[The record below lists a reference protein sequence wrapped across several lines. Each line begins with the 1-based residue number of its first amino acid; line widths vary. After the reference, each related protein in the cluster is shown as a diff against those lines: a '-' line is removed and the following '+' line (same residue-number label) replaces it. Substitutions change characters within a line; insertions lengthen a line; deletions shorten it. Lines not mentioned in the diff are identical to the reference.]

1 MEEQD
6 VQEKLNEEAHKK
18 VKLGE
23 ELKKALIDFEDL
35 PGVSKVQRKI
45 QQELKFLNKV
55 ITTKSVKE
63 HHITSSNFVYY
74 DFLIKTLRLQQG
86 VVDINAVFRL
96 ESRDNPLRVDIVA
109 NNGLK
114 WVKVIARNSKSVE
127 DAAKGCVSIG
137 ARSVLDQAEDYLEAS
152 ELSFCMFQRPK
163 IVFYF
168 SNKIEDSLHEELLEM
183 GVQTASLESPDSD
196 LDQYATTSNELNLDV
211 TTLLAYVSALTNGSA
226 NWVYKEPL
234 LTEQAERERASPL
247 KPLLEKILEG
257 KTLVCCQLAYD
268 AFQSILDIVGGEGER
283 KRAEEL
289 MNRVTVFPD
298 VENIPEEFS
307 HIRFTANVNERSLKI
322 FSFGMARQI
331 FTVTSNK
338 AFVRSAKMQAH
349 FHERRSERFIRNHRY
364 EEAIKALETSLI
376 YMQDAQKRVALPK
389 SIEVLNT
396 LTLDFQRKLRQIE
409 MRKTQHGL
417 NKLKDFAPLKETS
430 PMLPLRPENGAS
442 GAGGSAQSVAKAI
455 DKTVQDFDA
464 KFTSS
469 LIIKVPN
476 NLANS
481 EPQMETLRK
490 SDPLKD
496 VDERDPYDNHRL
508 TGSDDLDLPSLA
520 PLELPS
526 FDYSL
531 FTSSSAP
538 SLASYA
544 GMAESFQK

>member
-1 MEEQD
+1 MD
-6 VQEKLNEEAHKK
+6 CA
-18 VKLGE
+18 
-23 ELKKALIDFEDL
+23 
-35 PGVSKVQRKI
+35 P
-45 QQELKFLNKV
+45 
-55 ITTKSVKE
+55 
-63 HHITSSNFVYY
+63 
-74 DFLIKTLRLQQG
+74 
-86 VVDINAVFRL
+86 
-96 ESRDNPLRVDIVA
+96 
-109 NNGLK
+109 
-114 WVKVIARNSKSVE
+114 
-127 DAAKGCVSIG
+127 
-137 ARSVLDQAEDYLEAS
+137 
-152 ELSFCMFQRPK
+152 
-163 IVFYF
+163 
-168 SNKIEDSLHEELLEM
+168 
-183 GVQTASLESPDSD
+183 
-196 LDQYATTSNELNLDV
+196 LNL
-211 TTLLAYVSALTNGSA
+211 
-226 NWVYKEPL
+226 
-234 LTEQAERERASPL
+234 
-247 KPLLEKILEG
+247 
-257 KTLVCCQLAYD
+257 
-268 AFQSILDIVGGEGER
+268 
-283 KRAEEL
+283 
-289 MNRVTVFPD
+289 
-298 VENIPEEFS
+298 
-307 HIRFTANVNERSLKI
+307 
-322 FSFGMARQI
+322 
-331 FTVTSNK
+331 
-338 AFVRSAKMQAH
+338 AH

>member
-1 MEEQD
+1 MEEQED
-6 VQEKLNEEAHKK
+6 QEKLYEEAHKK
-18 VKLGE
+18 VQLGE

-127 DAAKGCVSIG
+127 DAARGCVSIG

-152 ELSFCMFQRPK
+152 ELSFCMFQRPR

-183 GVQTASLESPDSD
+183 GVQTASLDSPDSD

-283 KRAEEL
+283 TRAEEL
-289 MNRVTVFPD
+289 MKRVTIFPD
-298 VENIPEEFS
+298 VEGIPEEFS

-338 AFVRSAKMQAH
+338 AFVRSAKMQGINVPVFVHA
-349 FHERRSERFIRNHRY
+349 S
-364 EEAIKALETSLI
+364 
-376 YMQDAQKRVALPK
+376 VALTEGK
-389 SIEVLNT
+389 QAT
-396 LTLDFQRKLRQIE
+396 GR
-409 MRKTQHGL
+409 
-417 NKLKDFAPLKETS
+417 PL
-430 PMLPLRPENGAS
+430 
-442 GAGGSAQSVAKAI
+442 
-455 DKTVQDFDA
+455 
-464 KFTSS
+464 
-469 LIIKVPN
+469 
-476 NLANS
+476 
-481 EPQMETLRK
+481 
-490 SDPLKD
+490 
-496 VDERDPYDNHRL
+496 
-508 TGSDDLDLPSLA
+508 
-520 PLELPS
+520 
-526 FDYSL
+526 
-531 FTSSSAP
+531 
-538 SLASYA
+538 
-544 GMAESFQK
+544 